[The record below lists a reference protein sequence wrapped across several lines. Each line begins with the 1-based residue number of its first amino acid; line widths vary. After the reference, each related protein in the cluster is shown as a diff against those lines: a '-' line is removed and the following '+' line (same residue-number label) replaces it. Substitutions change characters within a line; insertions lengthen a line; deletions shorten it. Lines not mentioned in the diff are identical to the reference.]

1 MKCRVTEF
9 DRLSKAG
16 KDTVYQVAHDMAAES
31 YKEHA
36 ENHLRLHKAMF
47 CDILH
52 DKFGFGAQRL
62 NAVLD
67 EFNKCIELIQQ
78 QYDGDIE
85 DYAYKVEN
93 YVEKLGVKL

>member
-9 DRLSKAG
+9 DRLSKHG
-16 KDTVYQVAHDMAAES
+16 KDTVYQVAQDMAKQS
-31 YKEHA
+31 YNEHA

-52 DKFGFGAQRL
+52 DKFGFGVQRL
-62 NAVLD
+62 NAVLN
-67 EFNKCIELIQQ
+67 EFDKLVELMQQ

>member
-1 MKCRVTEF
+1 MNCRITEF

-16 KDTVYQVAHDMAAES
+16 KEVIYEVAQDMAKQS
-31 YKEHA
+31 YNEHA

-47 CDILH
+47 CEILN
-52 DKFGFGAQRL
+52 DNYGFGAKRL
-62 NAVLD
+62 NALLD
-67 EFNKCIELIQQ
+67 AFDKVVEKIQT